1 MTNTGAGPMT
11 AAMTL
16 TSVPTRLTPACLL
29 EQPCDRKAF
38 FACPLQ
44 LPRLPRSWIFTDLD
58 PISTAQSFVE
68 FLLSPLL

>member
-29 EQPCDRKAF
+29 EQSCDRKAF
-38 FACPLQ
+38 FVRIPEDGDQ
-44 LPRLPRSWIFTDLD
+44 RSEVMAITI
-58 PISTAQSFVE
+58 PK
-68 FLLSPLL
+68 